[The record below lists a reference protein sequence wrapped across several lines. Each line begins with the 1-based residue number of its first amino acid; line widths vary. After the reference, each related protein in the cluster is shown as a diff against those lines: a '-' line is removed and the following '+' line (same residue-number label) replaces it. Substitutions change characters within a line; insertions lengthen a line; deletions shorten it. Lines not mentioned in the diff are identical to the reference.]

1 MSQSLIIYKKDS
13 SQSCNMFIDTKLSLY
28 LLALVFAI
36 VCRILEKKKKH
47 HLQQQYLQSPPTL
60 SRLGMLFFFQ
70 RIFNVVIWQMK
81 DESIKPEEPEE
92 EEKAEGGEEYR
103 KTIAHLSQDI
113 FLFTCSGTLNCILYL
128 V

>member
-1 MSQSLIIYKKDS
+1 MQYVHWYQTK
-13 SQSCNMFIDTKLSLY
+13 FIFISISICHCMQDLGKEEE
-28 LLALVFAI
+28 A
-36 VCRILEKKKKH
+36 
-47 HLQQQYLQSPPTL
+47 PPTAAVPAEPTDVKQAWNVV
-60 SRLGMLFFFQ
+60 FFQ